1 MRCSFAVTRDLYG
14 TQLLGIY
21 MGHQSKAPDNDVP
34 LQLLGIY
41 MVHQSKAS
49 ANEMF
54 SHVIRELFAHFYDY
68 VKIPD
73 NEDKQKEELE
83 RVIENQEAPCVGA
96 CDGFIFISSKL
107 KNFCNFKQRY
117 LGCDNGFWIWKLGNQ
132 QHLRCSLFKTY
143 RIITKDIFKSRAS
156 KQNSRY
162 G

>member
-1 MRCSFAVTRDLYG
+1 
-14 TQLLGIY
+14 

-83 RVIENQEAPCVGA
+83 RVIENYEAPCVEHA
-96 CDGFIFISSKL
+96 MD
-107 KNFCNFKQRY
+107 
-117 LGCDNGFWIWKLGNQ
+117 
-132 QHLRCSLFKTY
+132 LF
-143 RIITKDIFKSRAS
+143 S
-156 KQNSRY
+156 
-162 G
+162 